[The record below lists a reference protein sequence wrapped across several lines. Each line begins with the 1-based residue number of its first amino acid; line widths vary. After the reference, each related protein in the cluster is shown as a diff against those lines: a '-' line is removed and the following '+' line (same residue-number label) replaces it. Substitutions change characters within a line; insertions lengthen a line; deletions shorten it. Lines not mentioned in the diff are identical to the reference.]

1 MIDVYSEISIS
12 RLIYLNKKSL
22 SPFKIKKDIC
32 EGFAT
37 YILRP
42 EAELLAVIA
51 HAALKENQYTL
62 SEYVTILNYL
72 STMDKSSIEMFI
84 QLTKKNHLS
93 NATRWSLTITLQ
105 LHELAWNKMPSKI
118 VAVLNAIGGQ
128 LSIPFFPDPPPTM
141 LILCRYLKLSWK
153 KCVNHFL
160 DEAL

>member
-1 MIDVYSEISIS
+1 MLFLFNKEDVNYAIFKTLKPGLDDVSDIDVLCLGPYDYSKIVTALKQNDYLFMEKGDYCTTFQDTNKRFKIEAMKIDVYSEISIT

-62 SEYVTILNYL
+62 FQN
-72 STMDKSSIEMFI
+72 
-84 QLTKKNHLS
+84 
-93 NATRWSLTITLQ
+93 
-105 LHELAWNKMPSKI
+105 
-118 VAVLNAIGGQ
+118 
-128 LSIPFFPDPPPTM
+128 M
-141 LILCRYLKLSWK
+141 LPY
-153 KCVNHFL
+153 
-160 DEAL
+160 